1 MTLTFENEQDFDLG
15 FDPEEVAAAVING
28 VLDQE
33 ACPYEAEVELILTD
47 PENIRTMNREH
58 RNIDRET
65 DVLSFPM
72 VDYPSP
78 ASFDFLETEEG
89 DDCFNP
95 DSGELMLGDIVISV
109 ARARAQAEEYG
120 HSLRREFAFLVAHSM
135 LHLLG
140 YDHMTPE
147 EGSRDGGKAGRGAAA
162 SRYHKRLIESRKGG
176 VFIKKRGFYTL
187 GIALLGSM
195 MLFGCRKIGETAPET
210 ASGRNF
216 LCLRRD
222 SRGKQDRN
230 ESYGTTGPDR
240 RSGTGA
246 AGSGSD

>member
-72 VDYPSP
+72 GENGVYDI
-78 ASFDFLETEEG
+78 
-89 DDCFNP
+89 NP
-95 DSGELMLGDIVISV
+95 ENGAQILGDVVISMEK
-109 ARARAQAEEYG
+109 AAEQADRYG
-120 HSLRREFAFLVAHSM
+120 HTLQREVGYLTAHSV

-140 YDHMTPE
+140 YDHENNGLERVRMREKEELVMTQLGLPSTSSYVMNEDE
-147 EGSRDGGKAGRGAAA
+147 E
-162 SRYHKRLIESRKGG
+162 
-176 VFIKKRGFYTL
+176 
-187 GIALLGSM
+187 
-195 MLFGCRKIGETAPET
+195 
-210 ASGRNF
+210 
-216 LCLRRD
+216 
-222 SRGKQDRN
+222 
-230 ESYGTTGPDR
+230 
-240 RSGTGA
+240 
-246 AGSGSD
+246 

>member
-33 ACPYEAEVELILTD
+33 ACPYEAEVELIL
-47 PENIRTMNREH
+47 
-58 RNIDRET
+58 
-65 DVLSFPM
+65 LSFPM

-147 EGSRDGGKAGRGAAA
+147 EAAVMEA
-162 SRYHKRLIESRKGG
+162 KQEEVLQR
-176 VFIKKRGFYTL
+176 L
-187 GIALLGSM
+187 GI
-195 MLFGCRKIGETAPET
+195 T
-210 ASGRNF
+210 
-216 LCLRRD
+216 RD
-222 SRGKQDRN
+222 
-230 ESYGTTGPDR
+230 
-240 RSGTGA
+240 
-246 AGSGSD
+246 

>member
-147 EGSRDGGKAGRGAAA
+147 EAAVMEA
-162 SRYHKRLIESRKGG
+162 VR
-176 VFIKKRGFYTL
+176 
-187 GIALLGSM
+187 M
-195 MLFGCRKIGETAPET
+195 PENWGNGT
-210 ASGRNF
+210 GNCIGRNF